1 MSDFEIVLYQKQ
13 DGTQPVSEFIDSL
26 NVKMQAKVL
35 RSIGLLKQNGYEL
48 REPYTKTI
56 QDGIL
61 ELRIQQGNDIARIL
75 YFFVV
80 GRKIVLTNGFIKK
93 TQKTPQRDLDV
104 AIKRYKELLRKSKI
118 STSPSLSYVAENSSF
133 PSTSP
138 RLAHFLITAL
148 ESKEEK

>member
-35 RSIGLLKQNGYEL
+35 RSIGLLKQNAYEL

-93 TQKTPQRDLDV
+93 TQKTPQREIEL
-104 AIKRYKELLRKSKI
+104 AKKYKQDYINRM
-118 STSPSLSYVAENSSF
+118 
-133 PSTSP
+133 
-138 RLAHFLITAL
+138 
-148 ESKEEK
+148 

>member
-80 GRKIVLTNGFIKK
+80 EFFSSIKFNKVDFPLPYFPLIDIVN
-93 TQKTPQRDLDV
+93 P
-104 AIKRYKELLRKSKI
+104 
-118 STSPSLSYVAENSSF
+118 PSL
-133 PSTSP
+133 
-138 RLAHFLITAL
+138 
-148 ESKEEK
+148 

>member
-93 TQKTPQRDLDV
+93 TQKTPQREIEL
-104 AIKRYKELLRKSKI
+104 AKKYKQDYINRM
-118 STSPSLSYVAENSSF
+118 
-133 PSTSP
+133 
-138 RLAHFLITAL
+138 
-148 ESKEEK
+148 